1 MTRITDHGAV
11 PTALGP
17 SRRVTIE
24 RVDGATMGFREV
36 FDAFAE
42 RYPGRWA
49 VQLLP
54 PVERLFGSANR
65 YHLHVLDREPAG
77 LDLFGEAVPAAG
89 IG

>member
-1 MTRITDHGAV
+1 MTRITDHGVV

-24 RVDGATMGFREV
+24 RRDGAPMGFREV
-36 FDAFAE
+36 YDAFTD

-54 PVERLFGSANR
+54 PVERLFDSVNR

-77 LDLFGEAVPAAG
+77 LDLFGDAVPLSEAG
-89 IG
+89 